1 MRPPPVI
8 VDGPTPNRHFADGG
22 RLRVSTSRDTPDEG
36 CRPVVADRVRLR
48 RSHRRPQN
56 SYTQVRQT
64 LVNFL
69 SEDAI
74 AIMDDEAVGMIVRQ
88 RFPKLLQCP
97 FRRGIGCDDV
107 VETPAAS
114 DLHDDQDVQGAEG
127 GGDHRE
133 EVAGHHDP
141 GVVTDNGQPAL
152 FRVRRANWTVS
163 MEVLADGAG
172 GDLNGQLELQLV
184 GDAFLS
190 R

>member
-1 MRPPPVI
+1 M
-8 VDGPTPNRHFADGG
+8 
-22 RLRVSTSRDTPDEG
+22 
-36 CRPVVADRVRLR
+36 
-48 RSHRRPQN
+48 
-56 SYTQVRQT
+56 RQT

-88 RFPKLLQCP
+88 RFPELLQCP

-152 FRVRRANWTVS
+152 FPVRRANWTVS
-163 MEVLADGAG
+163 MEVLADGAR

-190 R
+190 PGRILCGYLADESAQILGDLVYANGPASARRDGIPCGASGGRYRAGRSPGRHAK